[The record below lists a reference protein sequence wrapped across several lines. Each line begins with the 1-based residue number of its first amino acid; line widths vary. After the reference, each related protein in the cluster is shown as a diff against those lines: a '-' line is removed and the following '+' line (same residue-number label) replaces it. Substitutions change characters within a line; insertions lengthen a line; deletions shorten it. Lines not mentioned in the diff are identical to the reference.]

1 MKKTGL
7 VNRIFLGIRRNWK
20 KFPGWT
26 LQVLG
31 MLSILET
38 IANFSSFV
46 KSWTDKF
53 PDQILYGTFI
63 AAVLYVIYKAAE
75 PRKITVNLHSI
86 NTQLNIYFGDIFL
99 EKEKSHLVIPVNE
112 FFDTQLGG
120 AVGQSGDIVAP
131 NSIHGQFITKIY
143 NSDSVKLNSDL
154 DMALK
159 GVISNTIARNSGKT
173 SQYLVGT
180 TAVIGHGAY
189 KCFLFALSRTDLI
202 TAKAQSDL
210 PTMWSA
216 LEGVWMSVR
225 NSSNNLPVSLPLVGG
240 GLSHVGLDSMSLL
253 RLIVMSITKSSQ
265 TKKITDQ
272 INIIIHENLMNEVVL
287 RKIKEEFN

>member
-1 MKKTGL
+1 M
-7 VNRIFLGIRRNWK
+7 
-20 KFPGWT
+20 

-31 MLSILET
+31 ILSVIET

-46 KSWTDKF
+46 KSWTDRF
-53 PDQILYGTFI
+53 PDEILYGTFI
-63 AAVLYVIYKAAE
+63 TAVLYVIYKAAE
-75 PRKITVNLHSI
+75 PRKITINLRRI
-86 NTQLNIYFGDIFL
+86 NTQLNIYFSDIFL

-143 NSDSVKLNSDL
+143 NSDSVKLGNDL
-154 DMALK
+154 DIALN
-159 GVISNTIARNSGKT
+159 GVVSNTIARNSGKT
-173 SQYLVGT
+173 SQYPVGT
-180 TAVIGHGAY
+180 TAVIGHGTY
-189 KCFLFALSRTDLI
+189 KSFLFALSHTDLI
-202 TAKAQSDL
+202 TAKAQSDV

-216 LEGVWMSVR
+216 LEGVWTSVR
-225 NSSNNLPVSLPLVGG
+225 NCSNNLPVSLPLVGA
-240 GLSHVGLDSMSLL
+240 GLSHVGLDSMNIL

-265 TKKITDQ
+265 RQKITDQ
-272 INIIIHENLMNEVVL
+272 INIIIHENLMNEIVL